1 MYRKGHPGHL
11 GWVLLLVSSA
21 LIAGV
26 LWVGRART
34 ANAPTGAPA
43 VTATPAAGSR
53 HAPQY

>member
-1 MYRKGHPGHL
+1 MYLKGYPEHL
-11 GWVLLLVSSA
+11 GRVLLLVSSA

-43 VTATPAAGSR
+43 VMTTPTAGSR